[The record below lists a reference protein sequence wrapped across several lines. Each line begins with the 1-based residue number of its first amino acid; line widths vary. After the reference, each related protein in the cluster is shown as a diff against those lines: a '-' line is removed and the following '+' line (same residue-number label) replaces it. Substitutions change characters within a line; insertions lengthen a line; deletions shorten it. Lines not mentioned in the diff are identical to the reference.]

1 VSDDQYAQRKRVLNR
16 DSVVAFFATTAAYG
30 KTRIMEYFKQLNA
43 VSTTEESSA
52 VQLFPNTPITQF
64 PVTAA
69 KLPLRGPAF
78 P

>member
-52 VQLFPNTPITQF
+52 IQAFLFLQLFFITF
-64 PVTAA
+64 
-69 KLPLRGPAF
+69 LSF
-78 P
+78 F